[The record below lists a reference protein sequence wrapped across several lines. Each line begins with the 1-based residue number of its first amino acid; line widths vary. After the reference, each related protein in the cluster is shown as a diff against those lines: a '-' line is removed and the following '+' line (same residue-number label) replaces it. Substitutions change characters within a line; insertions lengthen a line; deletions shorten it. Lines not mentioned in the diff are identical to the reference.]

1 MDSATQQPATLDT
14 TSGPG
19 EGAATPDRPLPA
31 RATRRGMQRVAA
43 VLAMGLAFA
52 LVGQAGAQAS
62 SGAKAYQSYAREE
75 LGGSKSQSSCLNQ
88 LWTAESGWNPKAQN
102 PTSSAYGIAQF
113 LNATWASTGIR
124 KTSDPY
130 RQIDA
135 GLIYIG
141 HRYGSPCKAWSFW
154 QDNHWY

>member
-1 MDSATQQPATLDT
+1 MC
-14 TSGPG
+14 
-19 EGAATPDRPLPA
+19 
-31 RATRRGMQRVAA
+31 
-43 VLAMGLAFA
+43 LAFA
-52 LVGQAGAQAS
+52 LAGQAGAQAS
-62 SGAKAYQSYAREE
+62 SGGVKAYQSYAREG

-88 LWTAESGWNPKAQN
+88 LWMAESGWNPKAQN
-102 PTSSAYGIAQF
+102 PTSTAYGIAQF
-113 LNATWASTGIR
+113 LDATWASTGIA
-124 KTSDPY
+124 KTSNPY